1 MRRIVYSV
9 ICCAVNGDEYYH
21 IDSTWTSHKKA
32 EKRCKELNSK
42 GLDYLMENHGWGL
55 FEVVHQILST

>member
-21 IDSTWTSHKKA
+21 IDSTWTSLKKA
-32 EKRCKELNSK
+32 EKRCVKLNSK
-42 GLDYLMENHGWGL
+42 GLDYLMENFGWG
-55 FEVVHQILST
+55 FFDVVYQILSK